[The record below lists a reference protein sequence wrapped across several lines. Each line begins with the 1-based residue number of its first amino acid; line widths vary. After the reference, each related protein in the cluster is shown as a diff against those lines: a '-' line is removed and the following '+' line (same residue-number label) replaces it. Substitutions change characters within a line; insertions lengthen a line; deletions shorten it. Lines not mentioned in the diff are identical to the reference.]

1 MYVLHHDRNIKSDP
15 IDIASG
21 FESCIKFVLGQN
33 KSLQIMI
40 ASKLR
45 KWICMDHLIVN
56 MEMSGSGNLVLNMN
70 ITETSDCLLQVLA
83 GLKTCYFVPD
93 FEF

>member
-1 MYVLHHDRNIKSDP
+1 MCYIMTGTSNQTQSIF
-15 IDIASG
+15 ASG
-21 FESCIKFVLGQN
+21 FESCVKFVLGQN

-56 MEMSGSGNLVLNMN
+56 MEMSGQGNLVLNMN
-70 ITETSDCLLQVLA
+70 ITETSDCHI
-83 GLKTCYFVPD
+83 YRY
-93 FEF
+93 

>member
-1 MYVLHHDRNIKSDP
+1 
-15 IDIASG
+15 
-21 FESCIKFVLGQN
+21 
-33 KSLQIMI
+33 
-40 ASKLR
+40 
-45 KWICMDHLIVN
+45 MDHLIVN
-56 MEMSGSGNLVLNMN
+56 MEMSGQGNLVLNMN

>member
-1 MYVLHHDRNIKSDP
+1 MCYIMTGTSNQTQSIF
-15 IDIASG
+15 ASG
-21 FESCIKFVLGQN
+21 FEFCIKFVLVQN

-56 MEMSGSGNLVLNMN
+56 MEMSGWGNLVLNMN
-70 ITETSDCLLQVLA
+70 ITETSDCLYNT
-83 GLKTCYFVPD
+83 GTKKP
-93 FEF
+93 

>member
-1 MYVLHHDRNIKSDP
+1 MCYIMTGTSNQTQSIF
-15 IDIASG
+15 ASG
-21 FESCIKFVLGQN
+21 FESCVKFVLGQN

-56 MEMSGSGNLVLNMN
+56 MEMSGQGNLVLNMN